1 MRWNKS
7 ELIHLNSVNIAKLCE
22 HALVD
27 GNFFCLKGYLLQ
39 PLLLWVIKQGCK
51 IYKILGMNII
61 MGMEKLGRVLT
72 FARKYCFQLQHKD
85 SVRCKLE
92 FNPLVRG
99 VH

>member
-1 MRWNKS
+1 
-7 ELIHLNSVNIAKLCE
+7 
-22 HALVD
+22 
-27 GNFFCLKGYLLQ
+27 
-39 PLLLWVIKQGCK
+39 
-51 IYKILGMNII
+51 MNMI

-92 FNPLVRG
+92 FNPLVRR